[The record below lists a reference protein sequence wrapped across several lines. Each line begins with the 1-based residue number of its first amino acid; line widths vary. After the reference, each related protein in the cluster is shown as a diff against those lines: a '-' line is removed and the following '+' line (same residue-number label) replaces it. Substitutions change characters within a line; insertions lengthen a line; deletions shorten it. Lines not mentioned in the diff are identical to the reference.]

1 MAIGSKD
8 KGEDSTL
15 KQIGGMVAIGLFG
28 VMVIVSFFTKT
39 VSAELECVESR
50 CRIAHTSRLGK
61 TSYGDVFDV
70 SRITRVERR
79 YYQPSGRSSRQGLF
93 SDYKYYVTVTMPD
106 EFSGSRVSESMPE
119 ELVDPLVERI
129 DMMRTVR
136 GR

>member
-1 MAIGSKD
+1 MGMEK

-28 VMVIVSFFTKT
+28 VMVIASFLTDT
-39 VSAELECVESR
+39 VSAELECVGSR
-50 CRIAHTSRLGK
+50 CRIAHTSRIGT

-70 SRITRVERR
+70 SRIKQVERSYHHR
-79 YYQPSGRSSRQGLF
+79 TGRAARRGL
-93 SDYKYYVTVTMPD
+93 SEDTYYVTVTMPE
-106 EFSGSRVSESMPE
+106 EFSGSRVSEAMPAK
-119 ELVDPLVERI
+119 LVDPLVQRI